1 MRKGCVDRI
10 NDLNLDTVTL
20 EDPQCR
26 FFTGRAY
33 VKSQIGRRKEYGY
46 REGVMTPI
54 SNIQGKK
61 VKECQKNGRVNF

>member
-1 MRKGCVDRI
+1 MRRGCVDRI

-20 EDPQCR
+20 EDLQCR

-54 SNIQGKK
+54 GDI
-61 VKECQKNGRVNF
+61 